1 MDQTL
6 IQLSLST
13 QGFRGSWKMQK
24 KIISVILFFLVFLI
38 SFQFA
43 NDLLFT
49 KTELNAAKDL
59 ILEKEN
65 SIDVLFL
72 GTSHVYCGVNP
83 LEIWNQT
90 GIPSFNVVSN
100 RQPIWSS
107 YGLLK
112 EALKHQKPKA
122 VFFDV
127 LGATDYVEGLIDSDR
142 GINAT
147 HLAFDPVPLSI
158 SKILDILQI
167 DEISNKQEMIFPI
180 IYNHKRLLDNS
191 LNSFDFSYVFKKQ
204 RNIDKG
210 FVLSVKT
217 EPVEKPPVYPDGMI
231 PMTPVAEK
239 YLVKIIELCKKENI
253 PLVLFKTPSSALE
266 NFLMQLTGIA
276 EVGAEYDVPFLDF
289 NRLYDETGL
298 DFKTDFIDGGHLNV
312 HGAKKISDY
321 LGKYLQEN
329 FELADKRDD
338 PDYAEWNF
346 D

>member
-1 MDQTL
+1 
-6 IQLSLST
+6 
-13 QGFRGSWKMQK
+13 MQK

-38 SFQFA
+38 SFQFV

-180 IYNHKRLLDNS
+180 IYNHKRLFDNS

-329 FELADKRDD
+329 FDLADKRDD
-338 PDYAEWNF
+338 PDYTEWNF